1 MCFVQKRIPLPLLE
15 LLLLVFDINLLNLK
29 KSIDPKYSLIQL
41 IFTSSF
47 LSLNSL
53 VEVNAVLRQLVYVM
67 IVKFHPVILN

>member
-41 IFTSSF
+41 ICTSSF